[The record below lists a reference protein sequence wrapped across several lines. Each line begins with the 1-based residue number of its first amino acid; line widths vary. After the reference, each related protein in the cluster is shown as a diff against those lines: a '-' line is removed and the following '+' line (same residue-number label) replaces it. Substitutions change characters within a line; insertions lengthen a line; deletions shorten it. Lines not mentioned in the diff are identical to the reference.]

1 MGMRQHAS
9 TMIEVEELLSVAS
22 DCGWH
27 QQWSPSRPAPCAL
40 RCSMHYSRQ
49 MRPEM
54 LTTNLCPAWAVASGQ
69 AASTSGREYLAFFM
83 HRHLD
88 FRLAETDALI
98 ELAGHAA
105 SPARWRLP
113 HGGLA
118 YSPFW
123 YLRLPSD
130 AVARQ
135 VVGRSILLKVRAC
148 FGPATVAVA
157 AASPVLAHG
166 LSRLA
171 MHAGRGQST
180 HA

>member
-1 MGMRQHAS
+1 MQHSRHIAS
-9 TMIEVEELLSVAS
+9 QKTKAV
-22 DCGWH
+22 
-27 QQWSPSRPAPCAL
+27 P
-40 RCSMHYSRQ
+40 RCT
-49 MRPEM
+49 E
-54 LTTNLCPAWAVASGQ
+54 ASGQ
-69 AASTSGREYLAFFM
+69 AASTSGREYLAYFM

-135 VVGRSILLKVRAC
+135 VVGRSILLKVRPLHC
-148 FGPATVAVA
+148 GCSQPAILTHAL
-157 AASPVLAHG
+157 SSHTCPVTC
-166 LSRLA
+166 LA
-171 MHAGRGQST
+171 MHAGIG
-180 HA
+180 